1 MVGAAMISVLVF
13 PLVAM
18 RLRAGAEGLAP
29 LPEGPREGASESW

>member
-18 RLRAGAEGLAP
+18 RLRAGAEGWHRCRKAA
-29 LPEGPREGASESW
+29 EGASESW